1 MGKHKQHPCE
11 VGDYTESAGRPGR
24 RLDRLA
30 GRLSDESGFAL
41 VMATGMMLVLSLTVT
56 SVIGYSKTSARSAN
70 LSASGQDAY
79 ALAEAGINNAMS
91 VITVVRA
98 DTTQLAQ
105 QPTAAGDPNSTVTTY
120 AEGGTATWGGSYASA
135 TKTWTIKSIGSA
147 RNPTAPGAAPLTRTL
162 YATVSI
168 PAPPYSFVALNAS
181 CDNHTLILRTG
192 GHLTV
197 TNGIYVNSCN
207 TGDGFDIKGTV
218 GLITAPTI
226 QTVGGWEVY
235 VASTQVRVG
244 TTQCPVPPLKY
255 SYFGPG
261 NASNAPQTTGCPTTG
276 SPVLAD
282 PFVDVAGPSVGAP
295 ACPSPAYG
303 AATSYSPQLHLKNTI
318 TATQTSLVVTES
330 TPTIPNGEIIIID
343 SEKMYVT
350 SGGGSVNLTVQ
361 RGAIGTTAA
370 SHTNSNK
377 EIKKIPVIGTG
388 GNATLP
394 TSCKISSGAQTLQ
407 PGTYYGGI
415 CIGAASGAECGLKA
429 GGTCTTTSSAT
440 ADVTLAAG
448 TYIMA
453 GGGFSVCGSS
463 TLSAPDVLIYNTQNA
478 TNTAGAG
485 AIDQVKLNT
494 TGSVSLG
501 AQATGRYAGLTI
513 FEDRTLSVAG
523 SASKCDAKSKNVDLT
538 DIAFVSTATTGA
550 NGKLGSISGTIY
562 APGLRAMYSDYM
574 GGIAN
579 IALMASCISI
589 DGTDSTYDF
598 QDAGLFGVDI
608 TLGKV
613 WG

>member
-1 MGKHKQHPCE
+1 MGKRVRHPGQR
-11 VGDYTESAGRPGR
+11 GDCSESVARPGG
-24 RLDRLA
+24 RLGELA

-41 VMATGMMLVLSLTVT
+41 VMAIMMMLVLSLTVT
-56 SVIGYSKTSARSAN
+56 TVIGYSTTSARSAN

-91 VITVVRA
+91 VITVARA
-98 DTTQLAQ
+98 DTTQLGQ
-105 QPTAAGDPNSTVTTY
+105 QPTVAGDANSTVTTY
-120 AEGGTATWGGSYASA
+120 AEGGTATWGGSYAAA

-147 RNPTAPGAAPLTRTL
+147 RNPTGGAAPLTRTL

-168 PAPPYSFVALNAS
+168 PAPPYSFVALDTS

-197 TNGIYVNSCN
+197 TNGVYVNSCN

-226 QTVGGWEVY
+226 ETVGGWEVY
-235 VASTQVRVG
+235 VNSTQVRVG
-244 TTQCPVPPLKY
+244 GTQCPVPPLKY

-261 NASNAPQTTGCPTTG
+261 NASNSPQIAGCPTMG
-276 SPVLAD
+276 SPILAD
-282 PFVDVAGPSVGAP
+282 PFVDVAEPPVGAP

-303 AATSYSPQLHLKNTI
+303 SATSYSPTLHLKSTI
-318 TATQTSLVVTES
+318 TSTQTAIVVKES
-330 TPTIPNGEIIIID
+330 APTIPNGEIIIID

-350 SGGGSVNLTVQ
+350 SGGGTVNLTVQ
-361 RGAIGTTAA
+361 RAAIGTAAA
-370 SHTNSNK
+370 SHNKDK
-377 EIKKIPVIGTG
+377 EIKAIPVIGTG
-388 GNATLP
+388 GNAALP

-415 CIGAASGAECGLKA
+415 CIGVASEAECGLKV
-429 GGTCTTTSSAT
+429 GGTCTTTSSTT
-440 ADVTLAAG
+440 ANVTLAAG

-463 TLSAPDVLIYNTQNA
+463 TLSAPDVLIYNTQDD

-485 AIDQVKLNT
+485 AIEQFKLNT
-494 TGSVSLG
+494 TGSVDLG
-501 AQATGRYAGLTI
+501 PQATGRYAGLTI

-523 SASKCDAKSKNVDLT
+523 PASKCDAKSKNVDLA
-538 DIAFVSTATTGA
+538 DIAFSSTATTGA

-562 APGLRAMYSDYM
+562 APGPRAIYSDYM

-579 IALMASCISI
+579 IALMISCIAI